1 VLADLRHV
9 HRVLSDPLVKGLLDF
24 SRPVGVLMAA
34 ALHFVP
40 DADDPVG
47 IVHRYGAA
55 TVPGS
60 YLVISHPTDEG
71 DARDDVTELVKVSA
85 RNSVNATL
93 RGRADVARMFE
104 GYRLLDPGIVYL
116 PEWRPE
122 PGDLEA
128 SEFGDDPSRSACF
141 AAVGERVTPAS

>member
-1 VLADLRHV
+1 
-9 HRVLSDPLVKGLLDF
+9 VLSDPLVKGLLDF
-24 SRPVGVLMAA
+24 SRPVGVLMVA

-47 IVHRYGAA
+47 LAHRYGSA

-71 DARDDVTELVKVSA
+71 GTREDVTELVKVSA
-85 RNSVNATL
+85 RNSVMATP
-93 RGRADVARMFE
+93 RGRAEVTRMFE
-104 GYRLLDPGIVYL
+104 GYRLLDPGIVYT

-122 PGDLEA
+122 PGDQEA
-128 SEFGDDPSRSACF
+128 SEFGDDPARSATL
-141 AAVGERVTPAS
+141 AAVGERLTPGT